1 MNKDNQSENRLP
13 ILTLELLK
21 QQLDVSYSTIKR
33 MMNEG
38 LPYYKRGHKIFFH
51 KDKIQNYL
59 DQKYQNNK

>member
-51 KDKIQNYL
+51 KDKT
-59 DQKYQNNK
+59 